1 MLRTLIFAALAASL
15 PCAAQPVQVLASNG
29 IRAVLE
35 AVQPQAEKAIG
46 RPIAYHFDTSSALVQ
61 KIAAGEAFDAV
72 AMTLEGVDDLVKQ
85 GKIAASSRAEVA
97 RAGIGVG
104 IKTGAPK
111 PDIHDTAAFKQ
122 TLLHA
127 KSITYAQDGA
137 SRPRLEKAFETL
149 GIASQVK
156 PKIMLV
162 QGSTRADA
170 AVAEGKAD
178 IVLTLESEILPA
190 SGVVL
195 IGPLPKE
202 VQSYVVFSVG
212 VGSKAAS
219 AGPAGA
225 FVKFLKSPSIAPTL
239 KAKGMEPAK

>member
-1 MLRTLIFAALAASL
+1 MLRSLLFVTLGAAIPA
-15 PCAAQPVQVLASNG
+15 AAQSVHVLASNG

-46 RPIAYHFDTSSALVQ
+46 RPIAYEFDTSSALVA
-61 KIAAGEAFDAV
+61 KVAGGAAFDAV
-72 AMTLEGVDDLVKQ
+72 AMTSEGVDDLVKQ
-85 GKIAASSRAEVA
+85 GKLTAASRAEIA

-104 IKTGAPK
+104 VKSGAPK
-111 PDIHDTAAFKQ
+111 PNIATTAAFKQ
-122 TLLHA
+122 TLLNA

-137 SRPRLEKAFETL
+137 SRPRLEKAFETM
-149 GIASQVK
+149 GIAAQVK

-202 VQSYVVFSVG
+202 VQSYVVFSAG
-212 VGSKAAS
+212 VSAKAAS
-219 AGPAGA
+219 AGPAS
-225 FVKFLKSPSIAPTL
+225 VLIKFLKSPSNAATF
-239 KAKGMEPAK
+239 KAKGMEVAK